1 MADTPLR
8 VLISGGGTGGHIH
21 PAIAIAEALQDQRP
35 DCVIE
40 FVGALGRM
48 EMERIP
54 AAGYTITGL
63 PITGIDRK
71 LSARNLRFP
80 FRLLRSLWMSRR
92 IIRRFRPDVA
102 IGVGGFA
109 SGPLLWAATR
119 AGIPTLI
126 QEQNGF
132 PGVTNRLLASRVDRV
147 CAGFPG
153 LERWF
158 PADRIVETGNPLR
171 AGILQRLASGT
182 AHSSQTQEARQHFA
196 LRPDLPVLLVL
207 GGSLGA
213 VSINA
218 AVRNLVTEKPL
229 SEWGFQIL
237 WQCGG
242 RYAEAQTEW
251 ANQHGDPLLQVT
263 GFIDRMDLAYDA
275 ADLIASRAG
284 AMSIAELALVGK
296 PTLLVPSP
304 HVAEDHQTK
313 NALSVVDRGGA
324 QLLPDNAVQDGL
336 GSAVTALLRDSE
348 SSRLMAEALAD
359 TARPE
364 AAAVVAREVL
374 DLLATPTA

>member
-1 MADTPLR
+1 MPDRPLR

-21 PAIAIAEALQDQRP
+21 PALAIAEAITARKP
-35 DCVIE
+35 DVIIE
-40 FVGALGRM
+40 FVGARGRM
-48 EMERIP
+48 EMERVP

-71 LSARNLRFP
+71 LSARNLLFP
-80 FRLLRSLWMSRR
+80 FRLIRSLWMSRR
-92 IIRRFRPDVA
+92 IVRRFKPDVA

-109 SGPLLWAATR
+109 SGPLLWAAAK
-119 AGIPTLI
+119 AGIPTVI

-132 PGVTNRLLASRVDRV
+132 PGITNRLLASRVDRV

-171 AGILQRLASGT
+171 AGILQRLAGGT
-182 AHSSQTQEARQHFA
+182 AQSSQTQEARQHFA

-213 VSINA
+213 ASMNA

-251 ANQHGDPLLQVT
+251 ASQHGDPLLQVT

-336 GSAVTALLRDSE
+336 GSAVTALLHDPE

>member
-80 FRLLRSLWMSRR
+80 FRLLRSLLMSRR

-132 PGVTNRLLASRVDRV
+132 PGITNRLLASRVDRV

-153 LERWF
+153 LKHWF

-171 AGILQRLASGT
+171 AGILQRLAGGT
-182 AHSSQTQEARQHFA
+182 AQSSQSQEARQHFA
-196 LRPDLPVLLVL
+196 LRTDLPVLLVL

-213 VSINA
+213 ASMNA

-242 RYAEAQTEW
+242 RDAEAQTEW
-251 ANQHGDPLLQVT
+251 AQQHGDPLLQVT

-336 GSAVTALLRDSE
+336 GSAVTALLRDPE

-364 AAAVVAREVL
+364 AAAAVAREVL
-374 DLLATPTA
+374 DLLATRTT